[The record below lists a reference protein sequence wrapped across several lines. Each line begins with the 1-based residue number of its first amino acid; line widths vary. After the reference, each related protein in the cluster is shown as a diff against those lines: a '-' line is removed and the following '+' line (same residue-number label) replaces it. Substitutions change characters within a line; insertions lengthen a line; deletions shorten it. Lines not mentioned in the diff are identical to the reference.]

1 MSSNKNVEVG
11 DKISFMSGIQG
22 IVEKINDNSVIV
34 QVTKNNTEHD
44 FEGNKTVV
52 AHKNYEII

>member
-34 QVTKNNTEHD
+34 QVT
-44 FEGNKTVV
+44 
-52 AHKNYEII
+52 